1 MHLAYTKKKSSG
13 ALKIDTKKKRKKEKK
28 KKLKKNKKSSGILTL
43 IKSLMH
49 LVHETCISQVGL
61 MQRIR

>member
-13 ALKIDTKKKRKKEKK
+13 ALKIDTKKKEKK